1 MFTPGI
7 WNSYTPRFLRKQ
19 ERGQSQHYG
28 MAIPGDVLTE
38 PAKVLQIV
46 SILAAGRDG
55 VFFRIDLETLEVVD
69 RLYLGGNVLMGSF
82 IWNGDGVNM

>member
-1 MFTPGI
+1 MEKI
-7 WNSYTPRFLRKQ
+7 YTPCFSRKQ

-28 MAIPGDVLTE
+28 MTIPGDVLPE

-46 SILAAGRDG
+46 SILAASHDG
-55 VFFRIDLETLEVVD
+55 VFFRIDLETLDVSD